1 MEDRSPAQLY
11 ALVVGAGLVA
21 LGIAGFFYTASFDS
35 GDALQ
40 RDFVLGVLDANGW
53 ENVLHILSGAAAL
66 FLVGSYGGAR
76 ACAIALG
83 LVYLVL
89 GGAGLAAGDGG
100 EIVNL
105 IPVGTEDNVLHLLVG
120 IAGIGAGLA
129 TPARLPNAAGA
140 SPGRR

>member
-40 RDFVLGVLDANGW
+40 RDAVLGVLDANGW
-53 ENVLHILSGAAAL
+53 ANVLHIVTGAVAL
-66 FLVGSYGGAR
+66 FLVASHGGAR
-76 ACAIALG
+76 VCAIALG
-83 LVYLVL
+83 VVYLAV
-89 GGAGLAAGDGG
+89 GVAGFASGDGG

-129 TPARLPNAAGA
+129 TPARALAEY
-140 SPGRR
+140 

>member
-21 LGIAGFFYTASFDS
+21 LGVAGFFYIASFDS

-40 RDFVLGVLDANGW
+40 RDAVLGVLDANGW
-53 ENVLHILSGAAAL
+53 ENVLHIVTGAVAL
-66 FLVGSYGGAR
+66 FVVASYTGAR
-76 ACAIALG
+76 ACAIGLG
-83 LVYLVL
+83 LLYLVV
-89 GGAGLAAGDGG
+89 GVAGLVAGDGG
-100 EIVNL
+100 DVLNL

-129 TPARLPNAAGA
+129 TPVAVPA
-140 SPGRR
+140 

>member
-21 LGIAGFFYTASFDS
+21 LGIAGFFYSASFDS

-40 RDFVLGVLDANGW
+40 RDAVLGVLDANGW
-53 ENVLHILSGAAAL
+53 ENVLHIVTGAVAL
-66 FLVGSYGGAR
+66 FLVASYGGAR

-83 LVYLVL
+83 VVYLVV
-89 GGAGLAAGDGG
+89 GVAGFVAGDGG

-129 TPARLPNAAGA
+129 TPVRRPAAV
-140 SPGRR
+140 